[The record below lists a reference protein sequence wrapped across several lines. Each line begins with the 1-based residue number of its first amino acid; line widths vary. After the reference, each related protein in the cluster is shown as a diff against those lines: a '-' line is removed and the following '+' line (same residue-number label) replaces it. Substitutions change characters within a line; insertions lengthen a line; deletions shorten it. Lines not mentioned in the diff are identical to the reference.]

1 MTLVTPGITVVRCLT
16 PPRIRKWPQCSS
28 ACESVSWNRR
38 STPSSTPPS
47 AAAPRAAE
55 HLRTGLEGERA
66 AFFWLMRRGYV
77 IVARAWHS
85 SRAPGDLDLIAWSPS
100 SQGDTLCFIEVKTRT
115 TREVAPAHLA
125 VDSSKRRV
133 LRRLARHYMR
143 QLPTGTSTPVSTS
156 SPSTSSATSRPSL
169 STSPAPSAG
178 PKSSAD

>member
-1 MTLVTPGITVVRCLT
+1 ME
-16 PPRIRKWPQCSS
+16 S
-28 ACESVSWNRR
+28 AVNAIEHAAERR
-38 STPSSTPPS
+38 RP
-47 AAAPRAAE
+47 ARAE

-115 TREVAPAHLA
+115 TRAVAPAHLA

-143 QLPTGTSTPVSTS
+143 QLPPGEVHT
-156 SPSTSSATSRPSL
+156 RFDIL
-169 STSPAPSAG
+169 SIYLERDKLAVFEHFPGAFGWAEVER
-178 PKSSAD
+178 